1 MATELPRGKFHQ
13 IIGALVRQIEALGSI
28 AEVSQRALHI
38 PPPDFSVTKEATGH
52 SIQIRC
58 SPWPK
63 PPRGI
68 GPPAP

>member
-1 MATELPRGKFHQ
+1 MATGLPRGKFHQ

-52 SIQIRC
+52 SIQIR
-58 SPWPK
+58 
-63 PPRGI
+63 
-68 GPPAP
+68 